1 MFDLSSKVLLQ
12 IMADGIKTLYFFSGG
27 LVLIVK
33 FVFLF
38 DELFHFRLQCLVARQ
53 LLESLGIEI
62 AFGSIQYDE
71 VAVMIITIF

>member
-33 FVFLF
+33 FIFLF
-38 DELFHFRLQCLVARQ
+38 DELFHFRLQCLMTRQ
-53 LLESLGIEI
+53 LLESLGVEI
-62 AFGSIQYDE
+62 AFGG
-71 VAVMIITIF
+71 V